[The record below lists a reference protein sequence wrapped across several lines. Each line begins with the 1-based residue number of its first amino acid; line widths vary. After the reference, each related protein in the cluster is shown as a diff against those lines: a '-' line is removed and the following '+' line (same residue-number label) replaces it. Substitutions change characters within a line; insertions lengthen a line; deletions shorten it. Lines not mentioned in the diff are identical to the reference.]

1 MKRFVLSLAFAA
13 MMMGTVAGCSAVVS
27 VDDDEATEVYMPQN
41 EDEKKNGSDSDD
53 D

>member
-1 MKRFVLSLAFAA
+1 MKSFALSLALAA

-27 VDDDEATEVYMPQN
+27 VDDEPTEIYTPDN
-41 EDEKKNGSDSDD
+41 DGDKKIRVGEDD